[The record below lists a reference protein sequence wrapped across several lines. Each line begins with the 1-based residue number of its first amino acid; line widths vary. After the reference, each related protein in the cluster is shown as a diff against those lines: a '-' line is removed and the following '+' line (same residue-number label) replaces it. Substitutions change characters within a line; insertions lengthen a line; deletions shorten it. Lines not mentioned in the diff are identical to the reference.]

1 MSSGITTTRPADN
14 DSFTRLTRND
24 EKDDWLKRGVRSDA
38 GDLYRQ
44 QDVNVTLQ
52 HDYWGSSG
60 TGGYSDLKAHTTM
73 LQVDAPLADGRMFFR
88 SDLVNMDAGSFATKN
103 GNTILNGEPVRK
115 RLVAATP
122 ISPQMARASRR
133 LAE

>member
-1 MSSGITTTRPADN
+1 
-14 DSFTRLTRND
+14 
-24 EKDDWLKRGVRSDA
+24 
-38 GDLYRQ
+38 LYRQ

-88 SDLVNMDAGSFATKN
+88 SDLVNMDAGSFDTNNGKYDPKWGPATK
-103 GNTILNGEPVRK
+103 R
-115 RLVAATP
+115 RVAATP
-122 ISPQMARASRR
+122 ISRQWRERRRR